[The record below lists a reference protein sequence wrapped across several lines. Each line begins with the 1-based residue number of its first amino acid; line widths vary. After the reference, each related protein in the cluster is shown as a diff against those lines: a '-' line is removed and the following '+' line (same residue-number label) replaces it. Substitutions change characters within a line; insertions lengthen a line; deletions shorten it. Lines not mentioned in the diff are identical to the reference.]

1 MIMPLTTEPALLWVH
16 ADDDTDASAPS
27 HALRVDASTVE
38 TWLESGLPSWL
49 VAMRCRGV
57 AVQCREG
64 AHAGVHERVVRLREH
79 VAPRTADALWD
90 FAEGA
95 ELPAVASALAMLP
108 ATHTP
113 GFAEIA
119 TAVAQQSHPTAPTL
133 ARLLMALE
141 HL

>member
-1 MIMPLTTEPALLWVH
+1 VH
-16 ADDDTDASAPS
+16 PDDDVDGDAPA
-27 HALRVDASTVE
+27 HAIRIAASTVE

-64 AHAGVHERVVRLREH
+64 VHAGIHERVVRLREH
-79 VAPRTADALWD
+79 VAPRTADATTGSS
-90 FAEGA
+90 A
-95 ELPAVASALAMLP
+95 ASALAMIP
-108 ATHTP
+108 PEHTP
-113 GFAEIA
+113 GFKEIA
-119 TAVAQQSHPTAPTL
+119 AAVAQQPAANAPTL